1 MRRRESIT
9 TREYTY
15 TAVFEPEENGGYTV
29 WFPALRG
36 CLTCGATLDEAREMA
51 AEALQGYLEILQED
65 GTPIPVEGDVP
76 ATVSERVR
84 VQLKAV

>member
-15 TAVFEPEENGGYTV
+15 TAVFEPEESGGYTV

-36 CLTCGATLDEAREMA
+36 CLSCGANLDEARKMA

-65 GTPIPVEGDVP
+65 GMPIPVEGDVL